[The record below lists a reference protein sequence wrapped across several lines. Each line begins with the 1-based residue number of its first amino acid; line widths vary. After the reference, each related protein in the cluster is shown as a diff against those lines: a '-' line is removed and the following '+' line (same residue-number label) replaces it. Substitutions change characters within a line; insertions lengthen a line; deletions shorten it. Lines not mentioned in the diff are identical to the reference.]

1 MKEYINNA
9 VKKYGIWYCILLLLS
24 TICVFKIGVFNI
36 KINIVSVESVI
47 FAVWILLLL
56 FPLVSELEFLG
67 MKVKREVQKETTEIK
82 DEMRQQ
88 ITILQNQILQVSSNS
103 YVSNNIKI
111 QNNSLPSEE
120 QIQETMD
127 SVKQLKEKN
136 TSGIN
141 RHRTNYYDPNDI
153 KVKIEEDYIEML
165 KVRYSLENKLR
176 LKAEEMNYSLP
187 KTKSAIDIIEILKK
201 DEKIEELLYDLIVQ
215 VVQITNRV
223 VHGQDVDDQYIGFV
237 KKIYPDMVNMINKI
251 GRNLKS
257 EGDKNKILR
266 SQGH

>member
-1 MKEYINNA
+1 MKEYINNT
-9 VKKYGIWYCILLLLS
+9 VKKYGIWYFILLILS
-24 TICVFKIGVFNI
+24 TIYVFKIRIYNI
-36 KINIVSVESVI
+36 KINTVCIESVI
-47 FAVWILLLL
+47 FAIWIFLLL

-103 YVSNNIKI
+103 YVNNNIRI
-111 QNNSLPSEE
+111 QNNSLPSEK

-127 SVKQLKEKN
+127 SVEQFKEKN
-136 TSGIN
+136 RSATN
-141 RHRTNYYDPNDI
+141 RHRTNYYNPNEI
-153 KVKIEEDYIEML
+153 KVKIEEDYIVMF

-176 LKAEEMNYSLP
+176 LKAEEMNYSLA

-201 DEKIEELLYDLIVQ
+201 EGKIEGLLYDLIVQ
-215 VVQITNRV
+215 VIQITNRV
-223 VHGQDVDDQYIGFV
+223 VHGQSVDDQYIGFV

-251 GRNLKS
+251 GKA
-257 EGDKNKILR
+257 
-266 SQGH
+266 

>member
-1 MKEYINNA
+1 
-9 VKKYGIWYCILLLLS
+9 
-24 TICVFKIGVFNI
+24 
-36 KINIVSVESVI
+36 
-47 FAVWILLLL
+47 
-56 FPLVSELEFLG
+56 
-67 MKVKREVQKETTEIK
+67 
-82 DEMRQQ
+82 
-88 ITILQNQILQVSSNS
+88 
-103 YVSNNIKI
+103 
-111 QNNSLPSEE
+111 
-120 QIQETMD
+120 MD

-257 EGDKNKILR
+257 EGNKNKILR